1 MKVVD
6 DICYGEE
13 MENLEVTAVKPLC
26 DGMMLVTFSNGEK
39 RLFDTTT

>member
-13 MENLEVTAVKPLC
+13 MGNLEVTAIKPLC
-26 DGMMLVTFSNGEK
+26 DGMMLVAFSNGEK